1 MRRQQSSKPQCMQ
14 LNVRR
19 SFVALGWLA
28 AVALAGPVGAR
39 TIDVSSSD
47 AGIFAE
53 QGRYLSDGS
62 VTSGQGAY
70 ADPARSRAPV
80 RGALTELYRKG
91 RRFALEELQVP
102 QSTALRADH
111 FAADLIKQDDFRA
124 MLVVGAFLVAQ
135 QLRRKHRSLKQSLI
149 SG

>member
-1 MRRQQSSKPQCMQ
+1 MK
-14 LNVRR
+14 LNGQRA
-19 SFVALGWLA
+19 FVLLGLLA
-28 AVALAGPVGAR
+28 AMALAGPVGAR

-53 QGRYLSDGS
+53 QGRYLIDGN

-70 ADPARSRAPV
+70 ADPSRSRTHV
-80 RGALTELYRKG
+80 RAALTDLYRK
-91 RRFALEELQVP
+91 A
-102 QSTALRADH
+102 QSTSLRADH
-111 FAADLIKQDDFRA
+111 FAVDLVKQDDFRA
-124 MLVVGAFLVAQ
+124 MLVVGAILVAQ